1 MSKIYAGF
9 GRYDITPQEYME
21 MSGFGNDHERIST
34 VVLDHVFGT
43 CIALRDET
51 GKTVLLC
58 TSDLLNA
65 YTGSVVENVRESIHA
80 ATGVPKDHIMC
91 AVVHNHSGPSPS
103 RINERTSRY
112 VDYYTKQ
119 MTRAAVDAINDL
131 SEATISIASKV
142 GERLTFDRHYFTN
155 DGKPFGTRL
164 GSIKSGIK
172 CHMDKADEQIQLIRF
187 CRKEGRD
194 ILLTNWQ
201 AHVTMVGKVST
212 DTEISADY
220 VGAYRD
226 HLEGST
232 GCKVAF
238 FQGGAGNLGPGS
250 RIKEELRVEP
260 GDYRGY
266 GRLLAELALEAL
278 AENTKPVNV
287 GPIRTKQLIYAA
299 EVDHSEDHLAPA
311 ALEARELYNAA
322 VDLPPA
328 ERIKIMTDRGFKTHL
343 HAASIINRYKADP
356 FTNVELNA
364 IAVGDISFVTA
375 PFEMFCS
382 VPVHIKA
389 NTPYEMTFFMGY
401 CNGSLS
407 YLADK
412 KGFQYQTYEVQSRR
426 FVEGTAENIGQTHLD
441 MLKELKEEN

>member
-9 GRYDITPQEYME
+9 ARYDITPQEYME
-21 MSGFGNDHERIST
+21 MSGFGNDYERIST
-34 VVLDHVFGT
+34 VVLDHIFGT

-65 YTGSVVENVRESIHA
+65 YTGSVVEGVRESVHA

-91 AVVHNHSGPSPS
+91 AVIHNHSGPCPA
-103 RINERTSRY
+103 RGNERTTRY
-112 VDYYTKQ
+112 TDYYIKQ

-155 DGKPFGTRL
+155 DGQPFGTRL

-187 CRKEGRD
+187 QRKEGRD

-201 AHVTMVGKVST
+201 AHVTMVGKISA

-232 GCKVAF
+232 GCQVAF

-250 RIKEELRVEP
+250 RIKEELRVDP

-278 AENTKPVNV
+278 AENTKPVKT
-287 GPIRTKQLIYAA
+287 GPIRTKQLMYAA
-299 EVDHSEDHLAPA
+299 EVDHSEDHMGPA
-311 ALEARELYNAA
+311 AEEALALYQAG
-322 VDLPPA
+322 VDLPPE
-328 ERIKIMTDRGFKTHL
+328 ERAKIMTDRGFKGYL
-343 HAASIINRYKADP
+343 HAACLRNRFRADP
-356 FTNVELNA
+356 YTEVELNA
-364 IAVGDISFVTA
+364 IAIGDISFVTA

-382 VPVHIKA
+382 VPMHIKA

-412 KGFQYQTYEVQSRR
+412 LGFKYNTYEVQSRR

-441 MLKELKEEN
+441 MLKELKES